1 MSVLKDYN
9 KIITDLDNYMIEILG
24 NSEYPKQL
32 VDPIKYIFIG
42 KGKRIR
48 AILLV
53 EVCALFELPY
63 KDIRNIALALECI
76 HTYSLIHDDL
86 PAMDDDDYRRGQLTL
101 HKKYDEATAI

>member
-1 MSVLKDYN
+1 MSVLKNY
-9 KIITDLDNYMIEILG
+9 KEIITDLDNYMVELLD

-53 EVCALFELPY
+53 EVCELFELSY
-63 KDIRNIALALECI
+63 KGMYL
-76 HTYSLIHDDL
+76 SS
-86 PAMDDDDYRRGQLTL
+86 G
-101 HKKYDEATAI
+101 